1 MRGGSG
7 HNGHVTH
14 DARIPYLLVHAG
26 WELFGSDR
34 MLLESAIALT
44 QAGERVVVALPENG
58 PLVGHLRA
66 AGVEVL
72 IPPMFALRKSALHP
86 RNWLRTVR
94 DAIRGTVAAVTIVR
108 RLRPK
113 AIYVSTIVLPLWPI
127 IGRLLRVPT
136 VTHVHE
142 AEASAA
148 RVVNLILYAP
158 HLASHRLIVN
168 SEFTLRTVGDSIPA
182 LARRAT
188 VILNGVASPSD
199 VPAPRDELDRL
210 RVVYVGRIS
219 HRKGPDVALEA
230 ISLLRK
236 RGVDADLQLIGA
248 VFTGN
253 EAFDE
258 ALTARID
265 ELALGGHVTHHGFRA
280 DIWPVLAEADV
291 VVVPSR
297 QDESF
302 GNTAVEGIL
311 AGRPV
316 VASDIPGLREAV
328 GGYSAALFVTPGDA
342 LALADALAVI
352 AADWPTYRSRAE
364 SDRASAL
371 RRFAPD
377 AYRRAVVQLM
387 TGLGRS

>member
-1 MRGGSG
+1 M
-7 HNGHVTH
+7 TH
-14 DARIPYLLVHAG
+14 DTRSPFLLVHAG

-34 MLLESAIALT
+34 MLLETAVALT
-44 QAGERVVVALPENG
+44 RADERVVVALPEPG
-58 PLVGHLRA
+58 PLVEHLRA

-72 IPPMFALRKSALHP
+72 IPPMFALRKSVLHP

-113 AIYVSTIVLPLWPI
+113 ALYVSTIVLPLWPI
-127 IGRLLRVPT
+127 VGRLLRVPT

-148 RVVNLILYAP
+148 RVVNLVLYAP

-188 VILNGVASPSD
+188 VIPNGVASPSD
-199 VPAPRDELDRL
+199 VPAPREDLDGL
-210 RVVYVGRIS
+210 HVVYVGRMS
-219 HRKGPDVALEA
+219 HRKGPDVALDA
-230 ISLLRK
+230 IGLLRR
-236 RGVDADLQLIGA
+236 RGVEADLQLIGA
-248 VFTGN
+248 VFAGN
-253 EAFDE
+253 ESYE
-258 ALTARID
+258 EVLTARIK
-265 ELALGGHVTHHGFRA
+265 ELGLGDQVTHHGFRA
-280 DIWPVLAEADV
+280 DIWPVLAGADV

-311 AGRPV
+311 AARPV
-316 VASDIPGLREAV
+316 VASDIAGLREAV
-328 GGYSAALFVTPGDA
+328 GGYSAALFVQPGDA
-342 LALADALAVI
+342 EALADALATI
-352 AADWPTYRSRAE
+352 AADWATYRSRA
-364 SDRASAL
+364 SSAREAAL
-371 RRFAPD
+371 QRFAPD
-377 AYRRAVVQLM
+377 AYRRSVADLM
-387 TGLGRS
+387 KELARD